1 MVHAHQVRPAVR
13 PAVADAAGEC
23 DGGGGEELLDAVA
36 VEVGEAARQAQV
48 HQRDVVVQGPQ
59 AVPCNKVSDLE
70 TNISIWTRNGVY
82 SGRAGQNS
90 QAKAETIIQFPRRK
104 CS

>member
-1 MVHAHQVRPAVR
+1 MR
-13 PAVADAAGEC
+13 PAVADAAGEG

-59 AVPCNKVSDLE
+59 DVPCEMSRTICNLSSI
-70 TNISIWTRNGVY
+70 ISRVVNDQGYDHISELKNLG
-82 SGRAGQNS
+82 
-90 QAKAETIIQFPRRK
+90 
-104 CS
+104 